1 MQKLL
6 ILLVVAVVG
15 WLLFKGLLKKGA
27 SHKGDASSPNTP
39 EKMVKCGRCGVFL
52 PESETMQRD
61 GEILCQTPERC
72 LHRQKA

>member
-15 WLLFKGLLKKGA
+15 WLLFKGLIKKGA
-27 SHKGDASSPNTP
+27 SQKGEASSATAP
-39 EKMVKCGRCGVFL
+39 EKMLKCSRCGVFL